1 MTGKSWVP
9 NWATHFTAIAF
20 AGLAANPPG
29 ISIQFHRG
37 RVVESYPI
45 EELPGMLS
53 RADVCQQIADKPLAD
68 RMAPRNKYD
77 REIAPGLWVDVY
89 DVLDAFKVT
98 RSAVAH
104 AVKKLLA
111 PGQRGVKEELTDL
124 KEARDSIDRAIQKL
138 DEWV

>member
-1 MTGKSWVP
+1 MTN
-9 NWATHFTAIAF
+9 NWIPEWAAYFQIDDTMSGEVRIIFTRENDGHFGQRHPIA
-20 AGLAANPPG
+20 
-29 ISIQFHRG
+29 Q
-37 RVVESYPI
+37 
-45 EELPGMLS
+45 LPAMLS
-53 RADVCQQIADKPLAD
+53 RADVCQQIADRPLAD
-68 RMAPRNKYD
+68 RIEPRNKYD
-77 REIAPGLWVDVY
+77 REITPGLWVDVY

-111 PGQRGVKEELTDL
+111 PGQRGAKSEIADL

>member
-1 MTGKSWVP
+1 MNHNLIPEGI
-9 NWATHFTAIAF
+9 THFTTTSVSMADCHGLTICFYRYDVDKGHPIAD
-20 AGLAANPPG
+20 
-29 ISIQFHRG
+29 
-37 RVVESYPI
+37 
-45 EELPGMLS
+45 LPAMLS

-68 RMAPRNKYD
+68 RMEPRNKYD
-77 REIAPGLWVDVY
+77 REITPGLWVDVY

-111 PGQRGVKEELTDL
+111 PGQRGVKSEIADL